1 MCDDEGKCWCSERS
15 IDWDDIKGML
25 PSRCD
30 LGLKVCQGTCH
41 SLGFRDGVCHRDS
54 RVPIFILDFWFNS
67 SKNVSNFRVANAL
80 RNESVPA
87 NSPFALPKA
96 PADWIA
102 NVAAMDPDNAL
113 DGTASAFPRLS
124 HKLQNALQYL

>member
-1 MCDDEGKCWCSERS
+1 MESATAIAG
-15 IDWDDIKGML
+15 
-25 PSRCD
+25 
-30 LGLKVCQGTCH
+30 
-41 SLGFRDGVCHRDS
+41 
-54 RVPIFILDFWFNS
+54 
-67 SKNVSNFRVANAL
+67 VANAL